1 MEKFILKEDIPVFYV
16 KAETFPAGIKAA
28 HEKLHAMLGS
38 VKDRRFFGISNPDGA
53 KGIVYRAAVEE
64 AFPGEAE
71 KYGCE
76 KFTIRKGT
84 YISEQLKDWQ
94 RDESIVARTFQQLLE
109 HPDLDHNG
117 YCLEMYLNEK
127 DMRCMVTLKQ
137 YETTK

>member
-16 KAETFPAGIKAA
+16 KAETFPAGIKAV
-28 HEKLHAMLGS
+28 HEKLLAMLGS

-64 AFPGEAE
+64 AFHGEAE

-127 DMRCMVTLKQ
+127 DMRCMVTLKE
-137 YETTK
+137 YETIK

>member
-28 HEKLHAMLGS
+28 HEKLLAMLGS

-64 AFPGEAE
+64 AFHGEAE

-117 YCLEMYLNEK
+117 YCMEMYLNEK